1 MLFYALHTKYILL
14 PCFHYGFTSKQ
25 IYFFYLYDMEQSY
38 VIIVAAGTGSRIGG
52 NLPKQFIPINGQPIL
67 MHTLLK
73 FHLSETKPKI
83 MLVLS
88 SEMES
93 YWKELCLEY
102 DFQVPHEICHGGDSR
117 FQSVKNG
124 LAKLRSLI
132 EVPAN
137 AIIAVHDAARPLLST
152 QLIDALYQEVGK
164 GNHAVIPAVQ
174 SSSSVRFGNEN
185 KSEAV
190 DRNQVWLVQTPQV
203 FQADLLLKAYEQE
216 ELSSFTDDASVV
228 ENWNENK
235 TSNNL
240 LIFPGEHQ
248 NLKITYQEDLA
259 IAQLLLE

>member
-1 MLFYALHTKYILL
+1 
-14 PCFHYGFTSKQ
+14 
-25 IYFFYLYDMEQSY
+25 
-38 VIIVAAGTGSRIGG
+38 
-52 NLPKQFIPINGQPIL
+52 

-73 FHLSETKPKI
+73 FHQAQSKPQI
-83 MLVLS
+83 LLVLS

-93 YWKELCLEY
+93 YWMELCREY
-102 DFQVPHEICHGGDSR
+102 NFKIPHILCHGGASR

-124 LAKLRSLI
+124 LITLRNSI
-132 EVPAN
+132 SDPAN
-137 AIIAVHDAARPLLST
+137 AIIAVHDAARPLLTT
-152 QLIDALYQEVGK
+152 QLIDALYQEVAN

-174 SSSSVRFGNEN
+174 SSSSVRFGTKT

-203 FQADLLLKAYEQE
+203 FQATLLLEAYEQE
-216 ELSSFTDDASVV
+216 ELPSFTDDASVV

-235 TSNNL
+235 MSNNL

>member
-1 MLFYALHTKYILL
+1 MFLYALHTKYILL
-14 PCFHYGFTSKQ
+14 HYFHYAFASSQ
-25 IYFFYLYDMEQSY
+25 IYFFYLYDMEQNY
-38 VIIVAAGTGSRIGG
+38 VIIVAAGTGSRMGG
-52 NLPKQFIPINGQPIL
+52 NLPKQYIPINGKPLL

-73 FHLSETKPKI
+73 FHQAQSKPQI
-83 MLVLS
+83 LLVLS

-93 YWKELCLEY
+93 YWKELCREY
-102 DFQVPHEICHGGDSR
+102 DFQIPHILCHGGASR

-124 LAKLRSLI
+124 LITLRNSI
-132 EVPAN
+132 PDPAN
-137 AIIAVHDAARPLLST
+137 AIIAVHDAARPLLTT
-152 QLIDALYQEVGK
+152 QLIDALYQEVANGH
-164 GNHAVIPAVQ
+164 HAVIPAVQ
-174 SSSSVRFGNEN
+174 SSNSVRFGTKT

-203 FQADLLLKAYEQE
+203 FQATLLLEAYEQE

-228 ENWNENK
+228 ENWNKNK
-235 TSNNL
+235 MSNNL